1 MSLSQK
7 ITSRSYQDLINE
19 GLKTTITGTKSG
31 AVTNSVLLDMP
42 SNRFFILTGYSVS
55 TDSAAAILVS
65 LSLKK
70 DAIVVELFTGYI
82 ALGSGIVIAYSPGDW
97 RYGDLDYDL
106 VITTSGGNVAYTV
119 DGRISSSPTPLGYIE
134 HDGSPAHTQPWF
146 PDAGGKNRGQSE
158 F

>member
-7 ITSRSYQDLINE
+7 IVSRSYQDIINE
-19 GLKTTITGTKSG
+19 GLKTTVTGTKAG
-31 AVTNSVLLDMP
+31 AVTNSSILDLP
-42 SNRFFILTGYSVS
+42 DNRFFILTGYNLS
-55 TDSAAAILVS
+55 TDSATAILVS
-65 LSLKK
+65 ILFKK
-70 DAIVVELFTGYI
+70 DAVTAELFKGYI
-82 ALGSGIVIAYSPGDW
+82 ALGSGVNHVYVPGDW
-97 RYGDLDYDL
+97 RYGDLGYDL

-146 PDAGGKNRGQSE
+146 PDPAGANRGQSE